1 MSMHATWTQK
11 YKTEIFENSSSIRI
25 VTLYLILI
33 LEHRF
38 IEHLFEQMATF
49 LSRQLSRMF
58 LEPHFTLRRQMI
70 PLTPLRFILLADFG
84 DWLLPQYLW
93 TQVIK
98 LWELEPRD
106 KLIKRY
112 ETRAYQRGYTVNIAY
127 IPLAVQYE
135 VCTQ

>member
-1 MSMHATWTQK
+1 MFIKLQFYPMSMHATWTQK

-58 LEPHFTLRRQMI
+58 LEPHFTLRR
-70 PLTPLRFILLADFG
+70 
-84 DWLLPQYLW
+84 
-93 TQVIK
+93 
-98 LWELEPRD
+98 
-106 KLIKRY
+106 
-112 ETRAYQRGYTVNIAY
+112 
-127 IPLAVQYE
+127 
-135 VCTQ
+135 